1 MENSTEITVLQSI
14 YKSAQTG
21 SQSVEDVL
29 DQVVSPR
36 LKEDLTLH
44 RTEYKRISDRAEK
57 SLEQLGATVKEPGFM
72 SKLGMKL
79 GVEMETMM
87 DTSSSHIAELMINGS
102 TMGIINVT
110 KIMNGYPDAAQSTK
124 DLSQQFLT
132 VERDNIERM
141 KQYLQ

>member
-36 LKEDLTLH
+36 LKEDLTRH
-44 RTEYKRISDRAEK
+44 CSEYKRISDEAEDY
-57 SLEQLGATVKEPGFM
+57 LDRLGASVKEPGLM

-79 GVEMETMM
+79 GVEMETML
-87 DTSSSHIAELMINGS
+87 DTTSSHIAELMINGS
-102 TMGIINVT
+102 TMGIINIT
-110 KIMNGYPDAAQSTK
+110 KIMNGYPDAADSTK
-124 DLSQQFLT
+124 QLSRRFLDA
-132 VERDNIERM
+132 ERDNIERM